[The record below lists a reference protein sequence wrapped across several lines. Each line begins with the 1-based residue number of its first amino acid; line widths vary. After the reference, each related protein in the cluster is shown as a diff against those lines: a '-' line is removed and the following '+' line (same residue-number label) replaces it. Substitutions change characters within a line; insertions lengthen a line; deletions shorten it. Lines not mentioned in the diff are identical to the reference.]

1 MSVHAFF
8 ENPVTIAFMI
18 GAVCIFLSG
27 IIIKMIRW
35 GHGSIF
41 SFFSAWR
48 REAFRDGWKI
58 FLKTLIF
65 DVFLF
70 QRIWKRSKK
79 RWFIH
84 CIIFWGF
91 VIFGALLILSLL
103 ASLLAY
109 ADPDGYGRILS
120 GFLQNLHVP
129 YDLLG
134 YFLLAGTL
142 VALGRRLFIRSV
154 RERSRIEDY
163 LLICIILIILL
174 SGMIAEW
181 LSGYATFVGK
191 AFLNFDLAIA
201 WMDVH
206 IYVALL
212 LFVMIIPWSKF
223 RHIFT
228 VPLTLLARR
237 GGE

>member
-8 ENPVTIAFMI
+8 ENPVTISLMI
-18 GAVCIFLSG
+18 GTACIFLSG
-27 IIIKMIRW
+27 IVLRMIRW
-35 GHGSIF
+35 GHGSLF
-41 SFFSAWR
+41 SFLSEWR
-48 REAFRDGWKI
+48 KEAFRDGWGI
-58 FLKTLIF
+58 FLKTLII

-79 RWFIH
+79 RWVIH
-84 CIIFWGF
+84 CIISWVF
-91 VIFGALLILSLL
+91 VIFGGFLILSLL
-103 ASLLAY
+103 VSLLAY
-109 ADPDGYGRILS
+109 ADPDGSGRVIAEYF
-120 GFLQNLHVP
+120 GNLQMP

-142 VALGRRLFIRSV
+142 VALGRRLLIRSV
-154 RERSRIEDY
+154 RERSKIEDY

-181 LSGYATFVGK
+181 LSGYATFIGK

-201 WMDVH
+201 WMEVH

-212 LFVMIIPWSKF
+212 FFVLILPWSKF